1 MMHLQKL
8 GHEWDIFNLLLLFF
22 VAAFALFKPAIK
34 LVEDTVENISETST
48 SYSGK
53 LNTLFASNSDVGV
66 LAICAAEG
74 NCTIEGKKTSL
85 YYFHVDPGNS
95 KGNRSWCSD
104 QGRGGTNLDNADA
117 LCLTRTRSR
126 IPRLVRKL
134 QAAGINPEQNVEVFI
149 NSLDQWNQ
157 ASPRVSDNFAFKYAD
172 ALKKGLKG
180 KEAILWARVESFR
193 KSDGDLE
200 AGNSQVG
207 LFSICSNPK
216 NTYYTT
222 RLQQYQIW
230 SERWRWNCIALDQ
243 RRRLEAINQV
253 LARYTSSITIH
264 PNKRLI
270 VTTGQTHLVN
280 QNVISSIKPI
290 FSH

>member
-1 MMHLQKL
+1 MMYLQKL
-8 GHEWDIFNLLLLFF
+8 GREWDLFNFLLLFCVLAF
-22 VAAFALFKPAIK
+22 VFFKPAIK
-34 LVEDTVENISETST
+34 LVEDTVDNISEINTS
-48 SYSGK
+48 SAGK
-53 LNTLFASNSDVGV
+53 LNTLFANNSSVGV
-66 LAICAAEG
+66 LAICTAEG
-74 NCTIEGKKTSL
+74 NCGLDGSKTIL
-85 YYFHVDPGNS
+85 YSGHIDPGN
-95 KGNRSWCSD
+95 GVENRGWCSD
-104 QGRGGTNLDNADA
+104 QGRGGINLNNADA

-157 ASPRVSDNFAFKYAD
+157 ASPRVSDNFALRYAD

-180 KEAILWARVESFR
+180 KEAILWARVEAFR
-193 KSDGDLE
+193 KSDGELE
-200 AGNSQVG
+200 AGNSRVG
-207 LFSICSNPK
+207 LFSICANPK

-253 LARYTSSITIH
+253 LARNTSSTAINT
-264 PNKRLI
+264 N
-270 VTTGQTHLVN
+270 N
-280 QNVISSIKPI
+280 
-290 FSH
+290 